1 MYTIIGGDG
10 KEYGP
15 VTTDQLRAWIAAG
28 RANLDTKAKAEGTD
42 AWQRLGDFPEFS
54 ATPPPMP
61 AGAPSAP
68 AVVVLPGRAGP
79 LDIIRC
85 YERSW
90 ALLKADFL
98 PMVGIA
104 IVIFLIQMVLVFLQR
119 LGVYFISSL
128 FSGVL
133 YGGWYYYI
141 LLKIRGEPATFGDA
155 FAGFTRSFLNLVG
168 LGLLV
173 MIFVVVG
180 LFLLVIPGIYL
191 AVSYAFAY
199 ALAIDKGL
207 GIWDA
212 METSRR
218 TVTRQW
224 WRVFGLL
231 LLGIPFAIL
240 GFLCLGVGIFVA
252 LPLIMGA
259 TAYAYEDLCNPA
271 PVGVDVPGSINLA

>member
-15 VTTDQLRAWIAAG
+15 VTTEQVRTWIAAG
-28 RANLDTKAKAEGTD
+28 RANLDTQAKAVGTEG
-42 AWQRLGDFPEFS
+42 WRRLGDFPEFS
-54 ATPPPMP
+54 QA
-61 AGAPSAP
+61 AAP
-68 AVVVLPGRAGP
+68 APAPAPGVRPAVVLPGRAQP
-79 LDIIRC
+79 LDILRC

-90 ALLKADFL
+90 ELLKSDFL

-104 IVIFLIQMVLVFLQR
+104 VAIFIIQMILLLLQR

-133 YGGWYYYI
+133 YGGWYYYL
-141 LLKIRGEPATFGDA
+141 LLKIRGEPATFMDG

-173 MIFVVVG
+173 MVFFVVG
-180 LFLLVIPGIYL
+180 LCLLVIPGIYL
-191 AVSYAFAY
+191 IVSYTFAY

-207 GIWDA
+207 GIWES

-218 TVTRQW
+218 TITRQW

-252 LPLIMGA
+252 MPLIMGA
-259 TAYAYEDLCNPA
+259 TAYAYEDLCNP
-271 PVGVDVPGSINLA
+271 PSVSVEVPGAVNPA